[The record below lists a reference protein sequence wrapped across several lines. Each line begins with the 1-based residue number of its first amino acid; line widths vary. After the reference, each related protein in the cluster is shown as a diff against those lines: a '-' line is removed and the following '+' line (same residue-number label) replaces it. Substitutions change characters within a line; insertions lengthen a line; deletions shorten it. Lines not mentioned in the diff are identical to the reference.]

1 MASAEVRSERPR
13 WLAEVVIRH
22 AKSHDLRE
30 IEWEGE
36 YRRFRRVYQEVFE
49 RTIKGQALMW
59 LAELPDGVLAGQ
71 GFVQLKMNDRSCA
84 DGKQRA
90 YLHSFRVR
98 LEYRNSGLG
107 TTIMDHIE
115 SDLVQRGYRELTLNV
130 AEENEGALRLYRR
143 RGFEVVK
150 RISGEWSFYDD
161 RGLLRS
167 VSEPGFRLMKT
178 LELPDG

>member
-1 MASAEVRSERPR
+1 MASAEVRSDRPE
-13 WLAEVVIRH
+13 WLYEVMIRPAEGR
-22 AKSHDLRE
+22 DLRQ

-36 YRRFRRVYQEVFE
+36 YRRFRRVYQDVFE
-49 RTIKGQALMW
+49 RTKKGLALMW

-71 GFVQLKMNDRSCA
+71 GFVQLKMNDRSSA
-84 DGKQRA
+84 DGKRRA

-98 LEYRNSGLG
+98 PEYRNSGLG
-107 TTIMDHIE
+107 TAIMDHIE
-115 SDLVQRGYRELTLNV
+115 SDLTRRGFRELTLNV
-130 AEENEGALRLYRR
+130 AEENAGALRLYRR

-161 RGLLRS
+161 QGQLRS

-178 LELPDG
+178 LEPRD